1 MYAQES
7 MVAPTLETKVALLR
21 QPDTYPDKPDHVGTV
36 ETHMSWVFLTD
47 RYAYK
52 LKKPVH
58 YDMLDFST
66 LALRQQDCEEEVRLN
81 RRLAPDVY
89 LGTVPLT
96 VDSSGTMHLGEDGE
110 VVEWLVKMRRLPTE
124 RMLDHAIQH
133 GNVDA
138 ADIHNVA
145 LKLSRFY
152 QKLPPVE
159 VSGEQYRN
167 EFEKTI
173 ELNQR
178 ELLTPE
184 YELPQG
190 LVRKVHDDQR
200 DFLVRES
207 GLFDS
212 RVAAKKIVEGHGD
225 LRAEHICLEPDPVI
239 IDCLEFYRQF
249 RITDPAD
256 ELSFLA
262 MECER
267 LGSPIIGTQL
277 FRTYEHVTHDQPP
290 ARLISF
296 YKAYRACIRARLA
309 VWHTR
314 DGEKQDWP
322 KWQDRAIEYLRL
334 VETYSAQL
342 SKA

>member
-1 MYAQES
+1 MITPS
-7 MVAPTLETKVALLR
+7 LETKVTLLR

-66 LALRQQDCEEEVRLN
+66 LSRRQQDCEEEVRLN

-89 LGTVPLT
+89 LGTVPLS
-96 VDSSGTMHLGEDGE
+96 VDSSGAMHLGANGE
-110 VVEWLVKMRRLPTE
+110 IIEWLVKMRRLPTD
-124 RMLDHAIQH
+124 RMLDQVILH
-133 GNVDA
+133 GEVDE
-138 ADIHNVA
+138 ADIHNVV

-159 VSGEQYRN
+159 VTGEQYRN
-167 EFEKTI
+167 EFKKNI

-178 ELLTPE
+178 ELLTPD
-184 YELPQG
+184 YELPQD
-190 LVRKVHDDQR
+190 LIRKVHDDQR
-200 DFLVRES
+200 VFLVQES

-212 RVAAKKIVEGHGD
+212 RAAAKKIVEGHGD

-267 LGSPIIGTQL
+267 LGAPIIGKQL
-277 FRTYEHVTHDQPP
+277 FRTYENVTHDQLP
-290 ARLISF
+290 ARLINF
-296 YKAYRACIRARLA
+296 YKAYRACLRARLA
-309 VWHTR
+309 IWHAR
-314 DGEKQDWP
+314 ELEKKDWP
-322 KWQDRAIEYLRL
+322 KWQDRAREYLL
-334 VETYSAQL
+334 LAEKYCAQL
-342 SKA
+342 SKD